1 MIEAWNLICLILGWI
16 LILIGGGFIFTG
28 ALGVLRMPDVFTRQH
43 AAGLT
48 DTLGSGF
55 MLGGFIVQSG
65 FSQTSLKLGLI
76 FLFIYFTSPVAA
88 HALAYAAYSRGQGT
102 PPEEDRL
109 KAEEK
114 TASNT
119 P

>member
-1 MIEAWNLICLILGWI
+1 MTEALNLASLIPGWI
-16 LILIGGGFIFTG
+16 LILTGSGFIFTG
-28 ALGVLRMPDVFTRQH
+28 ALGVLRMPDLYTRQH

-48 DTLGSGF
+48 DTLGSGLLLCGF
-55 MLGGFIVQSG
+55 MLQAG

-88 HALAYAAYSRGQGT
+88 HALVNAAYSRGQRMQ
-102 PPEEDRL
+102 PVDNRVN
-109 KAEEK
+109 AEENA
-114 TASNT
+114 ASNM